1 METKYRSEKSIN
13 GLCLDVIKSGLQ
25 KSIRRGHAEQALY
38 YGREFYSF
46 NEAGEGGKRIVTNF
60 RHRLMIISLEDV
72 CNMQLI
78 PQVEKS
84 LKEPLDSKL
93 VVKLILNLCNS
104 TKSRICSHV
113 RAIFNEENKR
123 PELLAQFPQIAEFWE
138 RIDLINY
145 SSLEQQCRWFKHFLG
160 EGDVVC
166 VFFAFQIAAS
176 KEKLPRRYCGRTKP
190 VWYIFEH
197 LSGETNWN
205 ELTKLYKDELQNTKE
220 GFLCWLVLL
229 LHRLRIIPDGAFDDN
244 LIDKT
249 IVDWPTKNMEI
260 EDYILDKHT
269 RFGRGS
275 TDFATVGAF
284 VENEATFTNSEWKR
298 FYEMSK
304 SSCGENETAKFK
316 FIIRTQLTTSAHKM
330 DVYFA
335 QMGEK
340 FVVVKGPFANPDGPN
355 LAIKFANWKK
365 EFGLPFIPV
374 ENAQLVPDRWP
385 EGVPLGAR
393 NHISRAKLANFLI
406 FDSQILPV
414 QIISKTHSSKLWPP
428 TEVVDWSKVALHFD
442 IALASQIEMIDYVH
456 ALLFRFVFGIS
467 DLADRNFLRVNGR
480 VVSIDEDV
488 EMRPVDFFKELKK
501 MRAAIIFE
509 WIKQNYSK
517 LLIDSWRVPPKF
529 NEQLAIIQNFSTCC
543 SLFCAPSA
551 RAITENCV

>member
-1 METKYRSEKSIN
+1 M
-13 GLCLDVIKSGLQ
+13 
-25 KSIRRGHAEQALY
+25 
-38 YGREFYSF
+38 
-46 NEAGEGGKRIVTNF
+46 
-60 RHRLMIISLEDV
+60 
-72 CNMQLI
+72 
-78 PQVEKS
+78 
-84 LKEPLDSKL
+84 
-93 VVKLILNLCNS
+93 
-104 TKSRICSHV
+104 
-113 RAIFNEENKR
+113 
-123 PELLAQFPQIAEFWE
+123 
-138 RIDLINY
+138 
-145 SSLEQQCRWFKHFLG
+145 
-160 EGDVVC
+160 
-166 VFFAFQIAAS
+166 
-176 KEKLPRRYCGRTKP
+176 
-190 VWYIFEH
+190 
-197 LSGETNWN
+197 
-205 ELTKLYKDELQNTKE
+205 YKDELQNTKE

-385 EGVPLGAR
+385 EGV
-393 NHISRAKLANFLI
+393 
-406 FDSQILPV
+406 
-414 QIISKTHSSKLWPP
+414 
-428 TEVVDWSKVALHFD
+428 
-442 IALASQIEMIDYVH
+442 
-456 ALLFRFVFGIS
+456 
-467 DLADRNFLRVNGR
+467 NGR